1 MVSLGNLLVA
11 THWVW
16 PSRLPA
22 VSEDTNDQAAAT
34 NAADTEA
41 DDTEADDTANAAA
54 GEPTVGA
61 KYAFL
66 SEAWVTKARAIR
78 KQFRSDAPT
87 PPAPPA
93 SPGVPTTTLAAVKMN
108 QIVTDVPFG
117 TGTIESHL
125 DTSQGEMD
133 LELGH
138 MHDAEVTLTLDYDT
152 AKAILVDGNP
162 QVAMNAFM
170 AGKIRVTGDVTRLI
184 ALQTWAAAPD
194 PASIAIARAIRAIT
208 E

>member
-1 MVSLGNLLVA
+1 MSQ
-11 THWVW
+11 
-16 PSRLPA
+16 
-22 VSEDTNDQAAAT
+22 DTK
-34 NAADTEA
+34 
-41 DDTEADDTANAAA
+41 
-54 GEPTVGA
+54 PA

-66 SEAWVTKARAIR
+66 SEAWVSHARAIR
-78 KQFRSDAPT
+78 QGLRADAPAT
-87 PPAPPA
+87 PM
-93 SPGVPTTTLAAVKMN
+93 AAVKMN

-138 MHDAEVTLTLDYDT
+138 LEDAEVTLTLDYDT
-152 AKAILVDGNP
+152 AKAILVEGNP
-162 QVAMNAFM
+162 QIAMNAFM
-170 AGKIRVTGDVTRLI
+170 SGKIRVTGDVTRLM

-194 PASIAIARAIRAIT
+194 PTSVAIAKAIRAIT